1 MRLLL
6 DTHVLL
12 AVAEN
17 DFGRLPHSLAEAA
30 REETNELFGSGA
42 SLWETAIKHRLGK
55 LPLPCPLEEWPTLLS
70 TLGIPLLEIRNS
82 HILAEADPLP
92 DTRDPFDRLLLAV
105 CHVEQMRLLTLDRSL
120 LSHPLAWRP
129 RSA

>member
-17 DFGRLPHSLAEAA
+17 DFGRLPDPLSQAA
-30 REETNELFGSGA
+30 RDEANALFGSGA

-55 LPLPCPLEEWPTLLS
+55 LPLPCPLEEWPMLLS
-70 TLGIPLLEIRNS
+70 TLGIALLEIRNA

-105 CHVEQMRLLTLDRSL
+105 CQVEQMRLLTVDRSL
-120 LSHPLAWRP
+120 RSHPLAWRP
-129 RSA
+129 PSA